1 MIIKDWKKDVFTIPN
16 VLSVIRLLLIPVYMT
31 IYLNAKEE
39 AHYTIAGTIMAV
51 SCLTD
56 MIDGMIARRFN
67 MISALGKF
75 LDPLADK
82 LTQFTV
88 IICLVID
95 YPVLWAIVGLFVIK
109 EMFQLIA
116 GIITFR
122 KGRMLK
128 GALIS
133 GKISTAVL
141 FVSLIYMVMF
151 PVSQNVAGIITI
163 IDGILL
169 LIAFADYFRTYY
181 QNTAMIEDLPKD
193 PES

>member
-16 VLSVIRLLLIPVYMT
+16 VLSFIRLLLIPVYVT
-31 IYLNAKEE
+31 IYLCATENV
-39 AHYTIAGTIMAV
+39 HYVVAGTIMAV

-67 MISALGKF
+67 MVSAVGKF

-88 IICLVID
+88 IICLLFS
-95 YPVLWAIVGLFVIK
+95 YPVLWCIVGLFVVK
-109 EMFQLIA
+109 ELFQLIA

-122 KGRMLK
+122 KGRMLR

-141 FVSLIYMVMF
+141 FISLIYMVIF
-151 PVSQNVAGIITI
+151 HPSAAVAGVITI
-163 IDGILL
+163 IDGVLL

-181 QNTAMIEDLPKD
+181 QNTSMIEDLPKD
-193 PES
+193 DET

>member
-16 VLSVIRLLLIPVYMT
+16 VLSVIRLLLIPVYVT
-31 IYLNAKEE
+31 IYLGAKEDV
-39 AHYTIAGTIMAV
+39 HYTIAGAIMAV

-88 IICLVID
+88 ILCLVLD
-95 YPVLWAIVGLFVIK
+95 YPVLWYIVGLFVIK
-109 EMFQLIA
+109 ELFQLFA

-133 GKISTAVL
+133 GKVSTAVL
-141 FVSLIYMVMF
+141 FVSLISMVMF
-151 PVSQNVAGIITI
+151 RVSENVAGIITI

-169 LIAFADYFRTYY
+169 LISFADYFRTYY
-181 QNTAMIEDLPKD
+181 QNTAMIEDLPQD
-193 PES
+193 AEE